1 MMIYT
6 DYHLHTTFSH
16 DGISTM
22 EEHIQNAIK
31 LGLKE
36 ICFTEHYDIYDGLKN
51 NTLKTI
57 DVENYVENFKQYQ
70 EKYKN
75 QINLKLG
82 IEIGLQPDIKE
93 TISNMVR
100 QYPFDFIIGSS
111 HITCKKDIAMD
122 ASFFEGLIQKEA
134 YTKYF
139 REVLENIKIYDEF
152 DVYGHIDYIVR
163 YGGYENK
170 TIKYSYYKEILDEI
184 LINII
189 NKGKGIEINT
199 SGYRYGLQ
207 EPHPNF
213 EILTRYK
220 ELGGKMI
227 TIGSDAHKIQD
238 VCSDFEKATDL
249 LKEIGYTSYTVFK
262 NREPRWIDL

>member
-1 MMIYT
+1 MLYS

-16 DGISTM
+16 DGIATM
-22 EEHIQNAIK
+22 EEQIKKAIT

-36 ICFTEHYDIYDGLKN
+36 LCFTEHYDIYEGLKN
-51 NTLKTI
+51 NILQTI
-57 DVENYVENFKQYQ
+57 DVENYVTNFQQYK
-70 EKYKN
+70 EKYKK
-75 QINLKLG
+75 QIRLKLG

-93 TISNMVR
+93 IVRKMVE

-122 ASFFEGLIQKEA
+122 PTFFEGLTQKES

-139 REVLENIKIYDEF
+139 KEVLENVKQYDEF

-170 TIKYSYYKEILDEI
+170 TIKYSDYQEILDEI
-184 LINII
+184 LTNII
-189 NKGKGIEINT
+189 QKGKGIEINT
-199 SGYRYGLQ
+199 SGYRYGLL
-207 EPHPNF
+207 EPHPNR

-220 ELGGKMI
+220 QLGGEII
-227 TIGSDAHKIQD
+227 TIGSDAHKVED
-238 VCSDFEKATDL
+238 MCANFEKAMEL
-249 LKEIGYTSYTVFK
+249 LKQIGYKNYTIFE
-262 NREPRWIDL
+262 NREPQFMPL

>member
-1 MMIYT
+1 MIYT

-22 EEHIQNAIK
+22 EAQIQNAIK

-51 NTLKTI
+51 NSLKTI
-57 DVENYVENFKQYQ
+57 DVGNYVENFKQYK

-75 QINLKLG
+75 QIRLKLG
-82 IEIGLQPDIKE
+82 IEIGLQPDLKE
-93 TISNMVR
+93 AIRNMVK

-122 ASFFEGLIQKEA
+122 ASFFEGLTQKEA

-170 TIKYSYYKEILDEI
+170 IIKYSDYQEILDEI
-184 LINII
+184 LTNII

-199 SGYRYGLQ
+199 SGYRYGL
-207 EPHPNF
+207 EAPHPNF

-220 ELGGKMI
+220 ELGGKI
-227 TIGSDAHKIQD
+227 VTIGSDAHKVQD
-238 VCSDFEKATDL
+238 VCSHFEKATNL
-249 LKEIGYTSYTVFK
+249 LKKIGYKSYTVFE
-262 NREPRWIDL
+262 NREPRFIDL

>member
-1 MMIYT
+1 MIKT
-6 DYHLHTTFSH
+6 DYHVHTTFSH

-22 EEHIQNAIK
+22 EEHIKNAIK

-36 ICFTEHYDIYDGLKN
+36 ICFTEHYDIYDGLEN

-57 DVENYVENFKQYQ
+57 DVGNYVENFHQYK

-75 QINLKLG
+75 EINLKLG

-93 TISNMVR
+93 TICDMVK

-111 HITCKKDIAMD
+111 HITCKKDIAKD
-122 ASFFEGLIQKEA
+122 PSFFEGLTQKES

-139 REVLENIKIYDEF
+139 KEALENVKIYDEF

-170 TIKYSYYKEILDEI
+170 VIKYSDYKEILDEI
-184 LINII
+184 LTCII
-189 NKGKGIEINT
+189 EKGKGIEINT
-199 SGYRYGLQ
+199 SGYRYGLNT
-207 EPHPNF
+207 PHPNI
-213 EILTRYK
+213 EILSRYK
-220 ELGGKMI
+220 ELGGKII
-227 TIGSDAHKIQD
+227 TIGSDAHRIED
-238 VCSDFEKATDL
+238 VCSDFDKVANL
-249 LKEIGYTSYTVFK
+249 LKQIGYKSYTIFE
-262 NREPRWIDL
+262 NRIPKFIEL